1 MNRFR
6 NFMAGR
12 YGGDQFGMFLLIL
25 SIALGVAFMFIPI
38 PYVSWLSWLPLVFQI
53 YRMFSKQI
61 EKRQREN
68 YAFLRKWGAVRTWWW
83 NLKNRIKDSKTHRYY
98 KCPKCRQK
106 LRVPK
111 GKGTISITCAKC
123 GNKFT
128 KKT

>member
-6 NFMAGR
+6 NWMIGR
-12 YGGDQFGMFLLIL
+12 YGGDQFGIFLLIVSFVA
-25 SIALGVAFMFIPI
+25 SIVLMFVPI
-38 PYVSWLSWLPLVFQI
+38 PLVGWLGWIPLVFAI

-61 EKRQREN
+61 EKRQKEN

-83 NLKNRIKDSKTHRYY
+83 QLKSRIKDSKTHRFY
-98 KCPKCRQK
+98 KCPNCKQK

-111 GKGTISITCAKC
+111 GKGKINITCTKC
-123 GNKFT
+123 GTKFT